1 MFGAGGHNIDPGCI
15 NAAVTQDIR
24 QLCNIL
30 LNAVESTG
38 KELPQ
43 IVGKDLGRIY
53 IRRMTQPFHLRP
65 YIAAVQRFAV
75 FCYEDSETA
84 EDIRKFI
91 RTIPLSEPQAGPR
104 GTYVCFNLPLLGYL
118 SNYPW
123 WVELD

>member
-43 IVGKDLGRIY
+43 IVGKDLGKDL
-53 IRRMTQPFHLRP
+53 HLP
-65 YIAAVQRFAV
+65 HDTAVSFAP
-75 FCYEDSETA
+75 
-84 EDIRKFI
+84 I
-91 RTIPLSEPQAGPR
+91 
-104 GTYVCFNLPLLGYL
+104 
-118 SNYPW
+118 
-123 WVELD
+123 